1 MVTQQAVD
9 RLTNELTSLRGS
21 VVRQNQLMS
30 ERVERVLRDA
40 RKLHDESHGTTYE
53 PALRSVENLLGCVQR
68 GLAAQNE
75 VNAKR
80 KAG

>member
-9 RLTNELTSLRGS
+9 RLTDELTSLRGS
-21 VVRQNQLMS
+21 VVRQAPIMS

-40 RKLHDESHGTTYE
+40 RKLHDESHGTAFE

-75 VNAKR
+75 LNAKR